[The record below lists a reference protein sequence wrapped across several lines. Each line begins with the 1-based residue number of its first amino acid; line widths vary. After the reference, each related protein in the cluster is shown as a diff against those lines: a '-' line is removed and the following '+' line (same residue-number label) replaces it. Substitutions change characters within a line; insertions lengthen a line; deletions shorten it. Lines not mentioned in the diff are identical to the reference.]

1 MRGIA
6 VVGSTPLDD
15 FLNDASSSDRGEL
28 LQRVGLFGSLFGV
41 TLVVGL
47 LVFLAVVH
55 RGSRAEV
62 AVLLRVVAVAGGMT
76 VLGAAVE
83 LAGVASIGGLS
94 WSDALTDD
102 TGAAP
107 MVRLLGG
114 LLVVLG
120 LFDHT
125 VPVDPHHDAHHDEH
139 HEVLSDRPDDQ
150 PTLGPDGDV
159 RWVPA
164 SASAFGIVGAAVG
177 VVSFWFDGHT
187 VSRGPRVVHA
197 VVDLVHVTAGGVW
210 FGGLVGLCVAALLR
224 RGSSV
229 APMVVRFSSV
239 AAGALVLAT
248 LAGSLMTL
256 MVIDGFDDLTG
267 TEWGRLLIVKVAAVG
282 ATTLFGAYNH
292 FVVVPALEAARS
304 ARAMERRAVATIG
317 VEVALLA
324 LVVAVTVFLTSAS
337 IN

>member
-1 MRGIA
+1 MGGIA

-15 FLNDASSSDRGEL
+15 FLNEASSSDRGEL

-47 LVFLAVVH
+47 LMFLAVVH
-55 RGSRAEV
+55 RGRRAEV
-62 AVLLRVVAVAGGMT
+62 AVLLRLVAVAGGMT

-83 LAGVASIGGLS
+83 VAGVASIGGLS
-94 WSDALTDD
+94 WPDALTDD

-125 VPVDPHHDAHHDEH
+125 VPVDGHHDEH

-210 FGGLVGLCVAALLR
+210 FGGLVGLSVVALLR

-239 AAGALVLAT
+239 AAGALVMAT